1 MTNRHVG
8 LAAAAFLSL
17 AHSVSSAPQVRAAA
31 GAPQRARVPVLVEL
45 FTSEG
50 CSSCPPADAFLRRLI
65 DEQPIDGVEV
75 IALSEHVDYWNRLGW
90 QDPFSSKEFSERQSA
105 YARVRRSDRIYTPQL
120 VIDGNAEV
128 VGSDAAAAHRA
139 ILQAARAPHA
149 RLQLEAAR
157 GGTDRIAVR
166 LEISDLQRKAGD
178 ALLALVEDG
187 LATDVTRG
195 ENANRRLRH
204 DGVVRAMHA
213 IGDVRGQGASLT
225 AEFPLE
231 AAWAVERLRVVAF
244 LQDSRTLRVTGAAAA
259 PVR

>member
-1 MTNRHVG
+1 MKIFNFLFL
-8 LAAAAFLSL
+8 LAAAAPL
-17 AHSVSSAPQVRAAA
+17 VPQARAQA
-31 GAPQRARVPVLVEL
+31 GEPPRARVAVLAEL

-65 DEQPIDGVEV
+65 GEQPIDGVEV

-90 QDPFSSKEFSERQSA
+90 RDPFSSKQFSERQSA
-105 YARVRRSDRIYTPQL
+105 YARVRQSDRIYTPQL

-139 ILQAARAPHA
+139 ILAAARAPHA

-157 GGTDRIAVR
+157 DGIDRIAVR
-166 LEISDLQRKAGD
+166 LEVSDIPREAGG
-178 ALLALVEDG
+178 ALRAMAALVEDG
-187 LATDVTRG
+187 LAADVTRG

-204 DGVVRAMHA
+204 DAVVRDLRA
-213 IGDVRGQGASLT
+213 IGDVAAQGASLT
-225 AEFPLE
+225 ADFALD
-231 AAWAVERLRVVAF
+231 AAWAVEHLRVVAF
-244 LQDSRTLRVTGAAAA
+244 LQDSRTLRVMGAATA